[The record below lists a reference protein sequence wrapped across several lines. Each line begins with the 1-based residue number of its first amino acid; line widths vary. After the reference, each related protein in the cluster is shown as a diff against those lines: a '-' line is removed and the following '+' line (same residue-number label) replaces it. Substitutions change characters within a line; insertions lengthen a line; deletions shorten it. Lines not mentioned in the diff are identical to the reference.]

1 MRNKIT
7 FKRILKASA
16 SVLSLACLLSP
27 HVVNAQIHVKT
38 PLESAVGPYHFEPN
52 VKTFDIKGELYIS
65 HVPSPKMNGMFY
77 SGTYFEHKANLSGF
91 AFNTLNAPIIK
102 PQWNSHSFLGEQ
114 GREFAELHVTSAFTT
129 GIFQFSDQK
138 LKTNIKPIASSL
150 TKLLQLKPFTYDFI
164 HVNNNEMPKEWND
177 YQLQVKK
184 NHAGFMAQE
193 INMIYPQLVK
203 HNSNSDMYYVNYI
216 GLIPEIVRA
225 MQEQQDLIHNLNT
238 IITKHQSDEDENK
251 EAANKDN
258 PSTLQNM
265 IQQTSQTTSTFG
277 PIEPI
282 MLPIKTNGE
291 GAYQI
296 RVYDLSG
303 NQVFKSLEINSS
315 STQIELPRIQF
326 SSGYFYYT
334 LFKNN
339 QEIYTHKLIIL
350 D

>member
-1 MRNKIT
+1 MKNKIT
-7 FKRILKASA
+7 FKKILKV
-16 SVLSLACLLSP
+16 SVRVISLACIVCS
-27 HVVNAQIHVKT
+27 HEANAQIHVKT

-65 HVPSPKMNGMFY
+65 HVPSPKINGMFY

-102 PQWNSHSFLGEQ
+102 PQWNSHTFLGEQ
-114 GREFAELHVTSAFTT
+114 GGEFAELHVTSAFTT

-193 INMIYPQLVK
+193 INIIYPHLVK
-203 HNSNSDMYYVNYI
+203 HNSHSDKYYVNYI

-225 MQEQQDLIHNLNT
+225 MQEQQDLIHNLNST
-238 IITKHQSDEDENK
+238 ITKLQTHEKENIGASYN
-251 EAANKDN
+251 ENS
-258 PSTLQNM
+258 STLQTI
-265 IQQTSQTTSTFG
+265 IQHTAKSTSTFG

-282 MLPIKTNGE
+282 LLPIKTNGQ
-291 GAYQI
+291 GNYQI

-303 NQVFKSLEINSS
+303 NQIFKSLDIDSS
-315 STQIELPRIQF
+315 STQIELPKNQF
-326 SSGYFYYT
+326 SSGSFYYT